1 MSLDVHAPA
10 CSQACSQYSHHAA
23 PHAPRGAYLL
33 KLVSICASVYG
44 MSMNWEGLFSLTYFT
59 NLSNIAMSC
68 VLAVALWRLGRAR
81 ACGSLDP
88 KDSAGNALWYRI
100 KFVATLSIFVTFFL
114 YTCFLAPT
122 SSYGFLGAF
131 MRNGGA
137 SFATHVVGPLC
148 ALADFFF
155 FDRAFAPRPVELL
168 YGVVPPLA
176 YVGYVCVLSLGFG
189 VRWKGSMLAPYNFL
203 NFGAETGWFGY
214 NPGHISSTSL
224 GIGVAY
230 FIIVFALIFL
240 AMAAGLFR
248 AMKALRKR

>member
-1 MSLDVHAPA
+1 MSLDVLHGPASADSSLHTAQKAPLA
-10 CSQACSQYSHHAA
+10 
-23 PHAPRGAYLL
+23 AYLL

-59 NLSNIAMSC
+59 NLSNIALVC

-81 ACGSLDP
+81 ACGSLDAEA
-88 KDSAGNALWYRI
+88 SAGHALWYRI

-131 MRNGGA
+131 TRNGGA

-230 FIIVFALIFL
+230 FIVVFALIFL
-240 AMAAGLFR
+240 AMAAGLLH

>member
-1 MSLDVHAPA
+1 MSLDVHEPTCSHA
-10 CSQACSQYSHHAA
+10 CSQSSHFASSQ
-23 PHAPRGAYLL
+23 APRGAYVL
-33 KLVSICASVYG
+33 KLMSICASVYG

-68 VLAVALWRLGRAR
+68 VLAVALWRLAYAR
-81 ACGSLDP
+81 SYETSSQPDN
-88 KDSAGNALWYRI
+88 SSQALWYRI

-230 FIIVFALIFL
+230 FIVVFALIFL
-240 AMAAGLFR
+240 AMAAGLLH

>member
-1 MSLDVHAPA
+1 MSLDVHEPTCSHA
-10 CSQACSQYSHHAA
+10 CSQSSHFASSQ
-23 PHAPRGAYLL
+23 APRGAYFL
-33 KLVSICASVYG
+33 KMMSICASVYG

-59 NLSNIAMSC
+59 NLSNITMSC
-68 VLAVALWRLGRAR
+68 VLAVALWRLAR
-81 ACGSLDP
+81 TRSYETSSQPDN
-88 KDSAGNALWYRI
+88 SSQALWYRI

-155 FDRAFAPRPVELL
+155 FDRAFEPRPLELL
-168 YGVVPPLA
+168 YGVLPPLA
-176 YVGYVCVLSLGFG
+176 YVGYVCVLSLGCG
-189 VRWKGSMLAPYNFL
+189 VRWKESMLAPYNFL
-203 NFGAETGWFGY
+203 NFGAETGWFGF

-230 FIIVFALIFL
+230 FIVVFALIFL
-240 AMAAGLFR
+240 AMAAGLLH

>member
-1 MSLDVHAPA
+1 
-10 CSQACSQYSHHAA
+10 
-23 PHAPRGAYLL
+23 
-33 KLVSICASVYG
+33 
-44 MSMNWEGLFSLTYFT
+44 
-59 NLSNIAMSC
+59 MSC
-68 VLAVALWRLGRAR
+68 VLAVALWRLAR
-81 ACGSLDP
+81 TRSYETSSQPDN
-88 KDSAGNALWYRI
+88 SSQALWYRI

-131 MRNGGA
+131 TRNGGA
-137 SFATHVVGPLC
+137 SFATHVLGPLC

-240 AMAAGLFR
+240 AMAAGLLH

>member
-68 VLAVALWRLGRAR
+68 V
-81 ACGSLDP
+81 
-88 KDSAGNALWYRI
+88 
-100 KFVATLSIFVTFFL
+100 
-114 YTCFLAPT
+114 
-122 SSYGFLGAF
+122 
-131 MRNGGA
+131 
-137 SFATHVVGPLC
+137 
-148 ALADFFF
+148 LADFFF

-240 AMAAGLFR
+240 AMAAGLLR